1 MWSRI
6 KSFFQGS
13 IRRGKTLQIST
24 KITCMYALILFFV
37 LCMMSLVT
45 GLGVYFSFYHQA
57 EREMEFSIHRVMESI
72 QNGTAFTPEF
82 WRGDPVVPGVVLR
95 VTDMTGQ
102 VIMEN
107 EAHYPSISEI
117 ERNTVKPPIWANPS
131 MEVSNLHNM
140 SIYHA
145 KVDVVYQG
153 EMLQLHF
160 FRTITSEK
168 NFLAIL
174 QWFLL
179 LTTIVSF
186 LLALLAGFFLSKRI
200 LRPIRTMTH
209 TVRKIEVENL
219 DRRIHVPNTHDEL
232 YELAE
237 TFNHML
243 DRVEIGFKQ
252 QQRFVSDASH
262 ELRTPVTV
270 ILGYS
275 DLLSRWG
282 SKDEEVLHEGISS
295 IRSEAEDMQQLIEK
309 LLFLARAD
317 QKRQVLHKENLEF
330 SELVEDITRKLR
342 LVEKGKHEVEL
353 RENDEGE
360 VYADQV
366 SMRQL
371 LRIFLDNGRK
381 YTPEGGHL
389 WVSSTRTPDGGH
401 LRVEIGDDGIGIA
414 KEDQK
419 KIFER
424 FYRVD
429 TSRTK
434 AEGVSG
440 TGLGLS
446 IAVWIAEQHD
456 IHIDVESDIGKGT
469 KFILTVP
476 LVAGSEKEGRGV
488 PAEEDAGEGEN
499 PGRPAEENTE
509 EREEGDS
516 KA

>member
-1 MWSRI
+1 
-6 KSFFQGS
+6 
-13 IRRGKTLQIST
+13 
-24 KITCMYALILFFV
+24 
-37 LCMMSLVT
+37 
-45 GLGVYFSFYHQA
+45 
-57 EREMEFSIHRVMESI
+57 
-72 QNGTAFTPEF
+72 
-82 WRGDPVVPGVVLR
+82 
-95 VTDMTGQ
+95 
-102 VIMEN
+102 
-107 EAHYPSISEI
+107 
-117 ERNTVKPPIWANPS
+117 
-131 MEVSNLHNM
+131 
-140 SIYHA
+140 
-145 KVDVVYQG
+145 
-153 EMLQLHF
+153 
-160 FRTITSEK
+160 
-168 NFLAIL
+168 
-174 QWFLL
+174 
-179 LTTIVSF
+179 
-186 LLALLAGFFLSKRI
+186 
-200 LRPIRTMTH
+200 
-209 TVRKIEVENL
+209 
-219 DRRIHVPNTHDEL
+219 
-232 YELAE
+232 
-237 TFNHML
+237 
-243 DRVEIGFKQ
+243 
-252 QQRFVSDASH
+252 
-262 ELRTPVTV
+262 
-270 ILGYS
+270 
-275 DLLSRWG
+275 
-282 SKDEEVLHEGISS
+282 
-295 IRSEAEDMQQLIEK
+295 
-309 LLFLARAD
+309 
-317 QKRQVLHKENLEF
+317 
-330 SELVEDITRKLR
+330 
-342 LVEKGKHEVEL
+342 
-353 RENDEGE
+353 
-360 VYADQV
+360 
-366 SMRQL
+366 MRQL